1 MNTCSVSA
9 KFAACPSLL
18 IPRVMNR
25 LPGRLQSF
33 LEIRMKSTVLFGF
46 LDTYGLLIKTYPS
59 IQGILNG
66 ENDGP
71 DSFSNKAKLKA
82 Y

>member
-1 MNTCSVSA
+1 
-9 KFAACPSLL
+9 
-18 IPRVMNR
+18 
-25 LPGRLQSF
+25 
-33 LEIRMKSTVLFGF
+33 MKSTVLFGF

-66 ENDGP
+66 EYDGP
-71 DSFSNKAKLKA
+71 ESFSNKAKLKA